1 MECCDGKVGMRVTC
15 VAAIFAHAHRFGQ
28 SPELVRSDAPD
39 VTPTTP
45 RSGPPQYAVRMPSL
59 VRRRHVDF
67 VRVTSM
73 SCRRSA

>member
-1 MECCDGKVGMRVTC
+1 MRVTR
-15 VAAIFAHAHRFGQ
+15 VAVIFAHTHRFDQ
-28 SPELVRSDAPD
+28 SPGSAHGRTGG
-39 VTPTTP
+39 VTRTTP
-45 RSGPPQYAVRMPSL
+45 HPGLPQYAVRMPSL